1 MFPLES
7 RSALKM
13 DPADGTAWKYQR
25 MRTLSSCPVS
35 IPVSIP
41 PFSTAPTSLN
51 VLSISLADQKG
62 GGVLGAGPCFA
73 FFSSSIF
80 FISFFFLQFSVKIL
94 ASNRFLPQTHGL
106 ASPFWEILDPPL
118 YLNDEQRFCI
128 QWVHCLFL
136 QQLA

>member
-25 MRTLSSCPVS
+25 MPTLSSCPVS

-41 PFSTAPTSLN
+41 SFRTAPASLN

-62 GGVLGAGPCFA
+62 GVLGARPCFA
-73 FFSSSIF
+73 FFSSFLYFFIF
-80 FISFFFLQFSVKIL
+80 FAVFGKNLGKQ
-94 ASNRFLPQTHGL
+94 
-106 ASPFWEILDPPL
+106 
-118 YLNDEQRFCI
+118 
-128 QWVHCLFL
+128 
-136 QQLA
+136 